1 MKLTFNG
8 LMTHGLTLDQD
19 VELAQRLGMD
29 GLTVPVA
36 KLEPFGVEKG
46 LKLLADSG
54 LPVAAATGAGMFS
67 LDDRA
72 KWPNG
77 IERSKRVT
85 DLAGR
90 MGAECMPL
98 LAGSG
103 GKLSYEEA
111 EEEFLALLDQFLPTV
126 RDNGTRLALEP
137 NTCLRYDLGFCHTLH
152 DALDLAER
160 VDSPQFGV
168 LFEMNNAW
176 YERHLYDNI
185 ARRFD
190 RIFLVQIDDQ
200 PANDFCTPSRVALG
214 DGVIPCDRILRA
226 FEAAGYDGFYDIEV
240 VGPALAEEQGH
251 EAIIT
256 ACIDYL
262 AKL

>member
-8 LMTHGLTLDQD
+8 LMSHGLPLDHD

-54 LPVAAATGAGMFS
+54 LPVAAATGAGMFT

-72 KWPNG
+72 KWPG
-77 IERSKRVT
+77 EIDRSKRVT

-111 EEEFLALLDQFLPTV
+111 EEEFVALLDRYPPLGPRQWDAPGPGAEHLPS
-126 RDNGTRLALEP
+126 
-137 NTCLRYDLGFCHTLH
+137 LRPGLLPH
-152 DALDLAER
+152 A
-160 VDSPQFGV
+160 P
-168 LFEMNNAW
+168 
-176 YERHLYDNI
+176 
-185 ARRFD
+185 
-190 RIFLVQIDDQ
+190 
-200 PANDFCTPSRVALG
+200 
-214 DGVIPCDRILRA
+214 
-226 FEAAGYDGFYDIEV
+226 
-240 VGPALAEEQGH
+240 
-251 EAIIT
+251 
-256 ACIDYL
+256 
-262 AKL
+262 

>member
-8 LMTHGLTLDQD
+8 LMSHGLPLDHD

-72 KWPNG
+72 KWPEQ

-226 FEAAGYDGFYDIEV
+226 FEAAGYDGYYDIEV
-240 VGPALAEEQGH
+240 VGPALAERGH

>member
-8 LMTHGLTLDQD
+8 LMSYGLPLDHD
-19 VELAQRLGMD
+19 VDLAQRLGMD
-29 GLTVPVA
+29 GLTVPVM
-36 KLEPFGVEKG
+36 KLEAFGVEEG

-72 KWPNG
+72 KWPEQ
-77 IERSKRVT
+77 IERSKRT
-85 DLAGR
+85 TELAGR

-103 GKLSYEEA
+103 GRLSYEEA
-111 EEEFLALLDQFLPTV
+111 EEEFVALLDRFLPSV
-126 RDNGTRLALEP
+126 RDNGTRVALEP

-160 VDSPQFGV
+160 INSPQFGV

-176 YERHLYDNI
+176 VERHCYDNI
-185 ARRFD
+185 ARRSG
-190 RIFLVQIDDQ
+190 RIFLVQVDDQ
-200 PANDFCTPSRVALG
+200 PAGDFCTPSRVPLG
-214 DGVIPCDRILRA
+214 EGVIPCDRIVRA
-226 FEAAGYDGFYDIEV
+226 FEAAGYGGFYDIEV
-240 VGPALAEEQGH
+240 VGPALQERGH
-251 EAIIT
+251 EAIIK
-256 ACIDYL
+256 ACVDYL